1 MSDLEKAL
9 QASLKL
15 YEEESQ
21 LKLLNNDIKINDVVL
36 PLSMAPNDKFIE
48 YNYSDILLLPTKYSD
63 IIFNNNIDNT
73 LNVFRINNL
82 NLYVTFYEFYDTIDE
97 YIYVSDNI
105 YNYIEDPYNV
115 ELCLYNHYLVD
126 REKVIFQPLNVEFFD
141 VKNQLDLFNNIIGT
155 KFRILYNDMYLNV
168 YSVELKKDLEFKII
182 IDDINIINDI
192 IKAIDVDLAID
203 FQPSDD
209 LIEQFKQKQEEKQ
222 RKLDKLTGFKMS
234 TKTEENDCDDEVQ
247 LSREEV
253 RQKRLEYLKKQ
264 GLLKN

>member
-63 IIFNNNIDNT
+63 IIFNNNFDNT
-73 LNVFRINNL
+73 LNIFRVNNL
-82 NLYVTFYEFYDTIDE
+82 NVYVTFYEFYDTLDE

-126 REKVIFQPLNVEFFD
+126 REKVILQPLNIDFFE
-141 VKNQLDLFNNIIGT
+141 VKNQLDLFKNIIGN
-155 KFRILYNDMYLNV
+155 KFRILYNDMYLNI

-182 IDDINIINDI
+182 IDNNDI

-203 FQPSDD
+203 FQPSDE
-209 LIEQFKQKQEEKQ
+209 LVEQFKQKQEEKK
-222 RKLDKLTGFKMS
+222 RKLDKLKGFKMS
-234 TKTEENDCDDEVQ
+234 TKTEEIDDEIP
-247 LSREEV
+247 LTREEV

-264 GLLKN
+264 GLLK